1 MWLNVKLIHI
11 LGWADWRDPTPP
23 PDATLPLA
31 GLVDIRASTPS
42 LLPSLETHP
51 IHFHPC
57 VLASCLSPHDWWEL
71 RTLPPISA
79 CGKDYCV
86 AASID
91 IEIEWERERERER
104 WRQPWQHLTPV
115 LPASAHHQQQQ
126 HQAHANRWA
135 HIRRPSC
142 WEAAAAAAL
151 RWSPVWAAEWP
162 AKSTLQ
168 RVEWCLCGRKGDA
181 ASGCPEGNRTASR
194 CLRCPTWKAMTPPSL
209 SCSFEPKM

>member
-1 MWLNVKLIHI
+1 MSSSYIFWDERKHWLAGPN
-11 LGWADWRDPTPP
+11 PQ
-23 PDATLPLA
+23 TLPLA

-57 VLASCLSPHDWWEL
+57 VLASCLSPHDWWAL

-79 CGKDYCV
+79 CGKI
-86 AASID
+86 ASQH
-91 IEIEWERERERER
+91 WSTLSERERERER
-104 WRQPWQHLTPV
+104 WRQPWRHLTPV
-115 LPASAHHQQQQ
+115 LPASAPQLMHHHH

-142 WEAAAAAAL
+142 WEAAAL

-162 AKSTLQ
+162 AKSILQ

-181 ASGCPEGNRTASR
+181 ASECPEGNRTASR

>member
-23 PDATLPLA
+23 PDATLGWAGGYPSLHAEPVAEPGDAPYPLPPLRL
-31 GLVDIRASTPS
+31 GFLPFSPWLMRASDSSANSS
-42 LLPSLETHP
+42 L
-51 IHFHPC
+51 
-57 VLASCLSPHDWWEL
+57 WERLL
-71 RTLPPISA
+71 RS
-79 CGKDYCV
+79 
-86 AASID
+86 SID
-91 IEIEWERERERER
+91 RHWDWVRERER

-115 LPASAHHQQQQ
+115 LPASAHPQQQ